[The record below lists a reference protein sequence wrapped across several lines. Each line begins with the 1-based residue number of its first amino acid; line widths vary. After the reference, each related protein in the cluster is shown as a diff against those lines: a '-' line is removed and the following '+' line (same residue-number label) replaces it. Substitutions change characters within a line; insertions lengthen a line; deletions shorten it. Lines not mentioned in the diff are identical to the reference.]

1 MRLAVCSDIHANLEG
16 LNAVCRA
23 AERRGVEAWACLG
36 DIVGYGADPHSCLCR
51 IRELTDQSVLG
62 NHDAAAVGMAD
73 LSRFNRHAH
82 RAALWTAAQLTP
94 DERRYLVD
102 LPLTRQSADALY
114 AHGNPDRP
122 EVWSY
127 VFSADEVVA
136 ALACSNARL
145 CFIGH
150 SHEPF
155 VCAVY
160 QDESQW
166 IDATGGLVEMREE
179 ARYMINV
186 GSVGQPRDGDPRA
199 CFVIWDDQRCTLEFV
214 RAAYDITAA
223 QHKIIAA
230 GLPPL
235 LAERLACG
243 R

>member
-23 AERRGVEAWACLG
+23 AEGRRVEAWACLG

-51 IRELTDQSVLG
+51 VRELTEQSVLG

-73 LSRFNRHAH
+73 LSHFNQHA
-82 RAALWTAAQLTP
+82 RCAALWTAAQLTP
-94 DERRYLVD
+94 DERQQLID
-102 LPLTRQSADALY
+102 LPLIRESADALY
-114 AHGNPDRP
+114 VHANPACP
-122 EVWSY
+122 GAWSY
-127 VFSADEVVA
+127 VFSADEVVE
-136 ALACSNARL
+136 ALECSDARV

-155 VCAVY
+155 VCAVC
-160 QDESQW
+160 QDTVQW
-166 IDATGGLVEMREE
+166 IAAAEGVVEMREE
-179 ARYMINV
+179 ARYLVNV

-199 CFVIWDDQRCTLEFV
+199 CFVVWDEQRCTLEFV
-214 RAAYDITAA
+214 RAVYDIAAA
-223 QHKIIAA
+223 QHKIVAA